1 MTTLRMRVLAR
12 ALPVIIALLLCLAP
26 PARANQ
32 TERMG
37 DTLQILLPVAGAVC
51 SFGRSGLRDY
61 ALRFVALETMIHLPK
76 NALGTAQINLRP
88 DGGTRGFPSGHT
100 AAAFFGASA
109 VARTCLRESPPGQMA
124 IWGAAMFT
132 GGSRIEAG
140 AHFLFQVVF
149 GALVGLVADL
159 GLRRG
164 RRTNRLVR
172 YLPWA
177 SLLRLRTLTI
187 GSGPA

>member
-1 MTTLRMRVLAR
+1 MTTLRMRGLAR
-12 ALPVIIALLLCLAP
+12 VLPVFMALLLCLAP

-51 SFGRSGLRDY
+51 AFGRSGLRDH

-124 IWGAAMFT
+124 IWGAAMVT

-149 GALVGLVADL
+149 GALAGLVADL

-164 RRTNRLVR
+164 RRPIRLVR

-177 SLLRLRTLTI
+177 PLLRLRRLTI

>member
-1 MTTLRMRVLAR
+1 MTPPCTRIPTR
-12 ALPVIIALLLCLAP
+12 ALPVFLVLLLCAAI
-26 PARANQ
+26 PARASQ
-32 TERMG
+32 TERVG
-37 DTLQILLPVAGAVC
+37 DTLQFLLPAAGAVC

-61 ALRFVALETMIHLPK
+61 ALRFAALEAMIHLPK
-76 NALGTAQINLRP
+76 NALGEAPINLRP
-88 DGGTRGFPSGHT
+88 DGGTRGIPSGHT

-109 VARTCLRESPPGQMA
+109 VARTCLRESPPAQMA
-124 IWGAAMFT
+124 VWGAAMFT

-159 GLRRG
+159 GVRRG
-164 RRTNRLVR
+164 RRPIRLLGPLAGV
-172 YLPWA
+172 
-177 SLLRLRTLTI
+177 SLTRLRTLTL